1 MARYPAGFFKF
12 PGDGPGEAIACVRII
27 NFVSIFRHNIK
38 VLDSVGQETNEFIV
52 SFGQFMKL

>member
-52 SFGQFMKL
+52 SYLVSL